1 MITTHVGP
9 AGAPSDL
16 HVGIAAATW
25 YQGITD
31 KLLDAA
37 VSWLEDADVGRVSV
51 LRVPG
56 ALELPVASRALLDSG
71 CDAVV
76 AIGTIVKGDTDH
88 YEIVVRESTAGIAQV
103 ALTSG
108 KPVTNAVLA
117 VHDIQDAIDRSGPGA
132 DNKGIEAASAA
143 VSAALA
149 MRGLETS

>member
-1 MITTHVGP
+1 MTTSEVGP
-9 AGAPSDL
+9 AGSSAEL

-25 YQGITD
+25 NQAITD
-31 KLLDAA
+31 KLLDGAT
-37 VSWLEDADVGRVSV
+37 SWLEEAEVGRITI

-56 ALELPVASRALLDSG
+56 ALELPIAAQSLIRSG

-103 ALTSG
+103 ALGTG
-108 KPVTNAVLA
+108 RPVTNAILA

-132 DNKGIEAASAA
+132 DNKGVEAASAA
-143 VSAALA
+143 VAAALA
-149 MRGLETS
+149 LRGLE